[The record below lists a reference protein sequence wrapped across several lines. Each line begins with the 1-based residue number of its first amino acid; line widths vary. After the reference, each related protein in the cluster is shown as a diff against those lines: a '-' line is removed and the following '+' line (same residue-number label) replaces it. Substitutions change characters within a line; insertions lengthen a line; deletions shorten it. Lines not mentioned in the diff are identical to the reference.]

1 MKKAITSIVISGALT
16 LGIGS
21 TFFAT
26 NVYATPATAILYP
39 PAQLQC
45 VHGVGCT
52 GYNPEYFYLYG
63 QTKVPTGTYVYRSP
77 ALAAPSLSHPHSIV
91 RPQYTYVMGSQQLTL
106 AAAYNITVY
115 LPHSAWQNPGYSPKH
130 VEMWSCFGDRKQCPY
145 TNVPFLKN

>member
-1 MKKAITSIVISGALT
+1 MKKAIKSIILSGAFT
-16 LGIGS
+16 LGISS

-45 VHGVGCT
+45 VQGVGCT

-63 QTKVPTGTYVYRSP
+63 QTKVHTGTYVYHSP
-77 ALAAPSLSHPHSIV
+77 AIAVPSSLHPHSIV
-91 RPQYTYVMGSQQLTL
+91 RPQYTYVMGGQQLTM

-115 LPHSAWQNPGYSPKH
+115 LPHSAWQNSGHSH
-130 VEMWSCFGDRKQCPY
+130 VVWPCFGDRKQCPY
-145 TNVPFLKN
+145 TNVPFLKH